1 MSAPVWDAS
10 ALLAL
15 INQEPGSEGLAALL
29 PNAILSTVNLS
40 EVAAKLV
47 ERGMGPDEAHSL
59 LSPLSLTLHP
69 FDEEQ
74 AYRTAALRG
83 VTRAAGLSL
92 GDRACLALALTLDR
106 PVLTMDRAWKEIDV
120 GVEVRLLRP

>member
-1 MSAPVWDAS
+1 MSDPVWDAS

-15 INQEPGSEGLAALL
+15 VNQEPGSEGLASLL
-29 PNAILSTVNLS
+29 PNAVLSTVNLS

-47 ERGMGPDEAHSL
+47 ERGMGPDAVHEL
-59 LSPLSLTLHP
+59 LTPLPLTLHP
-69 FDEEQ
+69 FDEDQ
-74 AYRTAALRG
+74 AYRTAALRR

-92 GDRACLALALTLDR
+92 GDRACLALAQTLDR
-106 PVLTMDRAWKEIDV
+106 PVLTTDRAWNDIDV